1 MGYYSEF
8 AHYHSATAG
17 EIKAKSIA
25 YLQKAAAKKKELHPV
40 VLEGRAI
47 TKSWW
52 GTSWCTNLERYA
64 DYEARLERGRKY
76 VRAGAVVDL
85 EIEEGVI
92 HGAVLG
98 SRAKPYEVQIE
109 IQPLAKATRKKLL
122 AQCSNK
128 IENIESLI
136 SGTFPD
142 SLKDLFYSKGGLFP
156 SPREIRFTCTCPD
169 WASLCKHVA
178 AVLYGVGARFDG
190 DPLLFFKL
198 RGIDV
203 NDFIDKAISSRV
215 EQMLSQAGRRTGR
228 MMDDSAAA
236 KLFDVIG

>member
-8 AHYHSATAG
+8 AQYHSATAG

-40 VLEGRAI
+40 VLEGRTI

-64 DYEARLERGRKY
+64 DYEARLDRGRKY

-85 EIEEGVI
+85 GIEEGVI

-109 IQPLAKATRKKLL
+109 IQPLAEGVRKKL
-122 AQCSNK
+122 AEQCSSK
-128 IENIESLI
+128 IENIESLVR
-136 SGTFPD
+136 GTFPD
-142 SLKDLFYSKGGLFP
+142 PLKDLFYSKGGLFP
-156 SPREIRFTCTCPD
+156 SPREIHFNCTCPD

-178 AVLYGVGARFDG
+178 AVLYGVGTRFDE

-203 NDFIDKAISSRV
+203 NDFIDKAISNRV
-215 EQMLSQAGRRTGR
+215 EQMLSHVNRRTDR
-228 MMDDSAAA
+228 MMDDDTAA
-236 KLFDVIG
+236 KLFDVIR